1 MQFFSPANR
10 ANPFPS
16 CPIETDRGDKPFVDD
31 DWANLPDAQLRLAIQ
46 INAKQENYATAI
58 ALLNLWLTRYPES
71 ATDYNYRGLLY
82 FRQGQLFSAIQ
93 DYNQA
98 ILLNAQFAETYN
110 NRGNCYALQGNWLN
124 ALADYERVIDLN
136 PYNGSVRINLG
147 ILLRKSGQYDAA
159 IENLDLALRFK
170 SAWRGRIYAERGYTY
185 YLRGDWN
192 CAIADYHR
200 ALAHLLDTDPIRQQV
215 KQLLKQ
221 FLHNARKEE
230 QAWRKGFGLS

>member
-1 MQFFSPANR
+1 MQFFSQHNR
-10 ANPFPS
+10 ANQTES
-16 CPIETDRGDKPFVDD
+16 HSLAIHNGDTPIVND
-31 DWANLPDAQLRLAIQ
+31 DWATLPDAQLRLAIQ
-46 INAKQENYATAI
+46 INAKQEKYATAI

-93 DYNQA
+93 DYNHA
-98 ILLNAQFAETYN
+98 ILLNSRFAEAYN

-159 IENLDLALRFK
+159 IENLDLALRLK

-215 KQLLKQ
+215 KQLLKP
-221 FLHNARKEE
+221 FLPPFRYLERGVEN
-230 QAWRKGFGLS
+230 

>member
-1 MQFFSPANR
+1 MPFFLPPNR
-10 ANPFPS
+10 ANFAPS
-16 CPIETDRGDKPFVDD
+16 CSIAANQGEKPFIQDE
-31 DWANLPDAQLRLAIQ
+31 WATLSDSQLRLAIQ

-71 ATDYNYRGLLY
+71 SADYNYRGLLY

-98 ILLNAQFAETYN
+98 ILLNAQFAEAYN

-215 KQLLKQ
+215 KQLLKP
-221 FLHNARKEE
+221 FLPPFRPLERGAEN
-230 QAWRKGFGLS
+230 